1 MNTLSDIE
9 EVSGIDDSFRNGNT
23 QHTSYT
29 INSEDRTSKSTSV
42 MFAVDPSVL
51 HLISANEDDDDS
63 DYSDDRRRDP
73 LLGPC
78 CDLVRAVI
86 YIDIFYILKNINV
99 IITICVGWSVV
110 DPDDYNL
117 RQYSDDEMEATVDRL
132 DLVFWILMIKNI
144 CGIVFASIGIYGSS
158 RFNKWLVLCTTI
170 FCCIDVLWSIMFA
183 RWIATVLTIFFIY
196 PHVALFLALHKGKIT
211 RENYADV
218 KHCCFACC
226 IKEKN
231 SSPESESNAQESRQS
246 TGTSTEKSAAESSAS
261 KDTQDPP
268 RQRKLMGDDISSS
281 DAQKS
286 IAARSA

>member
-9 EVSGIDDSFRNGNT
+9 EVSGTDDPLRNGNT

-29 INSEDRTSKSTSV
+29 LKRKDKTSKSPNV
-42 MFAVDPSVL
+42 VFAVDPSIFS
-51 HLISANEDDDDS
+51 LISAYKDDDDDS
-63 DYSDDRRRDP
+63 NYSDDPDDPERDP

-78 CDLVRAVI
+78 CDLVRAVV

-99 IITICVGWSVV
+99 IITLCVGWLVV
-110 DPDDYNL
+110 DPDYYGL
-117 RQYSDDEMEATVDRL
+117 SQYSDDETRL

-144 CGIVFASIGIYGSS
+144 CGIGFASIGIYGSS

-170 FCCIDVLWSIMFA
+170 FCCIDVLWSIMFE
-183 RWIATVLTIFFIY
+183 RWTATVLTFFFIY

-218 KHCCFACC
+218 KHCCCPCC
-226 IKEKN
+226 IKEK
-231 SSPESESNAQESRQS
+231 SSRPESDSNVRESRQS
-246 TGTSTEKSAAESSAS
+246 TGTSTEKLAAETSAS
-261 KDTQDPP
+261 KDNHDSSGQT
-268 RQRKLMGDDISSS
+268 KLIGEDSSSS